1 MGEARALAKSQG
13 KPYRAVMDTVTKT
26 WRIYDLNDPV
36 WDTLEKGDEAPN
48 DSHSC
53 VTILTESAFFELMRE
68 ANSINLLPKMNFSDD
83 KEKNIE
89 ELDKLKEELI
99 NKDKEILEL
108 NSKLSLSEGA
118 KIKMEGMDKIL
129 KIIAMDSVQR

>member
-13 KPYRAVMDTVTKT
+13 KPYMVKMDKITKT

-36 WDTLEKGDEAPN
+36 WDTLTQDDDVPN
-48 DSHSC
+48 DDHPC
-53 VTILTESAFFELMRE
+53 VTILTESAFFEVMKE
-68 ANSINLLPKMNFSDD
+68 ANSINLLPKMNFSGDD
-83 KEKNIE
+83 KNND
-89 ELDKLKEELI
+89 ELDKLKEEILD
-99 NKDKEILEL
+99 KDKKIIEL